1 MSGTAEEENTCS
13 NRFLC
18 NPNPDEPHEFGECM
32 EDWYDLESIKEQE
45 EIDRRREVKEWE
57 KWIES
62 MDE

>member
-1 MSGTAEEENTCS
+1 
-13 NRFLC
+13 
-18 NPNPDEPHEFGECM
+18 M